1 MITTSVMVK
10 LGRVEDNKMVHMQ
23 LNNKKLVNRGVLM
36 LMDELHI
43 HQDLASTLLEK
54 HKSVKNVLD
63 NYKNKFL

>member
-1 MITTSVMVK
+1 
-10 LGRVEDNKMVHMQ
+10 MQ

-43 HQDLASTLLEK
+43 DQKLAAALLEK

-63 NYKNKFL
+63 SYKSKFL